1 MWGLAMQAIEN
12 AAYISIGRACGFA
25 GLAVFCLVFGLSFEP
40 VLAAR
45 TGGVVCLGVAL
56 ILGFRAF
63 RAPLRPYK
71 QTELWLIL
79 SKDERPPAELAQRVI
94 GEALRGAYIWF
105 ARQAAAL
112 AAVLLAVSIVLQLVG
127 FFWE

>member
-1 MWGLAMQAIEN
+1 MQAIEN

-40 VLAAR
+40 ILAAR

-63 RAPLRPYK
+63 RAPVRPYK

-79 SKDERPPAELAQRVI
+79 PKDKRPPAEVAQRVI
-94 GEALRGAYIWF
+94 GEALRGTYTWF
-105 ARQAAAL
+105 ARQAAIL
-112 AAVLLAVSIVLQLVG
+112 AAVLLAVSVALQLLG
-127 FFWE
+127 LFAE